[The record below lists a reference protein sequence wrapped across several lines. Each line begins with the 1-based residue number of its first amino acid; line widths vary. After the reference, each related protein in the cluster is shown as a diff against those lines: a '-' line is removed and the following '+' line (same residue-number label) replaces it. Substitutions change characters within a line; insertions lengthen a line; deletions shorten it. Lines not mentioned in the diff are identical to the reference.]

1 MSTPKKKTRN
11 LKRFLCW
18 SLPILALLI
27 LLCSG
32 SIGRFWLFFVGPI
45 LILKLVIELCRYI
58 DRPYRT
64 WALGVKIIAGTAI
77 GWYLSLYL
85 CFSIYSVQI
94 QLGLKDRQD
103 IIMTAFFYG
112 LVIGSAFVL
121 LLESYWK
128 KSDHSSNTN
137 EVSSADKLTQTPQ
150 ETTSST
156 ES

>member
-11 LKRFLCW
+11 QKRFLCW

-32 SIGRFWLFFVGPI
+32 SMGRFWLIFVGPF

-64 WALGVKIIAGTAI
+64 WALWVKIIAGTAI

-85 CFSIYSVQI
+85 CASIYSVQF

-103 IIMTAFFYG
+103 LFTIAFFYG
-112 LVIGSAFVL
+112 LVIGSVFVL
-121 LLESYWK
+121 LLELYWK
-128 KSDHSSNTN
+128 KSNHPSSTN
-137 EVSSADKLTQTPQ
+137 EVSSADDLTQTTQ
-150 ETTSST
+150 ETNSSK